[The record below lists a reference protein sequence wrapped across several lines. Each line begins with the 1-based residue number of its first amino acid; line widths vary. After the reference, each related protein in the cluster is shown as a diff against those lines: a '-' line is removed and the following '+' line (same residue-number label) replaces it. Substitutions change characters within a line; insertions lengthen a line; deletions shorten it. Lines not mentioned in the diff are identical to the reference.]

1 MKKLSKDQRRLLAEF
16 CANLG
21 IAWLAAGIIAPLVTD
36 RVFSEVVKPGLIA
49 VSWTG
54 FLIIF
59 SLYLLKGA
67 R

>member
-1 MKKLSKDQRRLLAEF
+1 MRKLSNDQRRLLAEF
-16 CANLG
+16 CTNLG
-21 IAWLAAGIIAPLVTD
+21 VAWLAAGIIVPLATS

-59 SLYLLKGA
+59 SLYLIKGG

>member
-1 MKKLSKDQRRLLAEF
+1 MKKLSNEQRRLLAEF
-16 CANLG
+16 CTNLG
-21 IAWLAAGIIAPLVTD
+21 VTWLAAGIIVPLATGG
-36 RVFSEVVKPGLIA
+36 VFLEVVKPGLVA

-59 SLYLLKGA
+59 SLYLIKGG